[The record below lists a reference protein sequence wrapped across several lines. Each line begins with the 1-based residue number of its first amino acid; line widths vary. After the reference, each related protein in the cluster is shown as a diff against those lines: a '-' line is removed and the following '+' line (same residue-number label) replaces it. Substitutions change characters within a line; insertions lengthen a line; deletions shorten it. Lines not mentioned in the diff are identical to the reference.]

1 MDEDTVRIVEELR
14 RPPKPISSKSQKGK
28 NTPYVD
34 DYFMPRTTP
43 GAQPSLKSVLQNKQI
58 VEKCDKAIAKWMID
72 ASMPFNAVNS
82 TYYQPM
88 IDAISSMSP
97 GIRGPLLNMWVDEER
112 KLVESYKEVWK
123 ETRYT
128 LMVGTVFLWSVDAS
142 YASKTVEM
150 LFKLFKEMVL
160 YVGAENVVH
169 IVTDNVSNYVA
180 ADRLLEKEFPKIY
193 WSPCATHCI
202 NLMLQN
208 FGKFEEV
215 SEIVSHASK
224 ITKYIYNHCYALFL
238 MRQHTG
244 GRDMLRPALTRFATN
259 FIALQSILAQKDA
272 LRAMVTSRDWIGSTY
287 AKDSKAKKFV
297 KQILDSSFWKQC
309 AAIVK
314 LTEPLVH
321 VLCIVDN
328 QHKPAM
334 GFLYQ
339 AMYKAREKMRNKR
352 KVEPYLEVLDRRW
365 DSQLCKDLHVAG
377 YWLNSACRFNAE
389 EFKKHRNTQSSILK
403 LIDSYTLGDLELQ
416 DKLNEGMRIY
426 KILKEILQDELQYV
440 KGTQSCQINCGIVM
454 DVVLHNCKNWLFILV
469 VLRAVK
475 EIGHFDQ
482 FRNRLRQQ
490 NYDPINSETPD
501 DHFNWVLE
509 ESPSFLTCEEMEALH
524 NDLANM
530 SIQST
535 SYDIDKLKLDEY
547 EDDDVPQHQATPWKM
562 LIQMKATLVKS
573 LILLMKKDYL
583 KLTQYWLLGYKLWML
598 SC

>member
-1 MDEDTVRIVEELR
+1 
-14 RPPKPISSKSQKGK
+14 
-28 NTPYVD
+28 
-34 DYFMPRTTP
+34 
-43 GAQPSLKSVLQNKQI
+43 
-58 VEKCDKAIAKWMID
+58 
-72 ASMPFNAVNS
+72 
-82 TYYQPM
+82 
-88 IDAISSMSP
+88 
-97 GIRGPLLNMWVDEER
+97 
-112 KLVESYKEVWK
+112 
-123 ETRYT
+123 
-128 LMVGTVFLWSVDAS
+128 
-142 YASKTVEM
+142 M

-339 AMYKAREKMRNKR
+339 AMYKAREKMVKR
-352 KVEPYLEVLDRRW
+352 
-365 DSQLCKDLHVAG
+365 
-377 YWLNSACRFNAE
+377 F
-389 EFKKHRNTQSSILK
+389 
-403 LIDSYTLGDLELQ
+403 
-416 DKLNEGMRIY
+416 
-426 KILKEILQDELQYV
+426 
-440 KGTQSCQINCGIVM
+440 
-454 DVVLHNCKNWLFILV
+454 
-469 VLRAVK
+469 
-475 EIGHFDQ
+475 
-482 FRNRLRQQ
+482 
-490 NYDPINSETPD
+490 
-501 DHFNWVLE
+501 
-509 ESPSFLTCEEMEALH
+509 
-524 NDLANM
+524 
-530 SIQST
+530 
-535 SYDIDKLKLDEY
+535 
-547 EDDDVPQHQATPWKM
+547 
-562 LIQMKATLVKS
+562 
-573 LILLMKKDYL
+573 
-583 KLTQYWLLGYKLWML
+583 
-598 SC
+598 